1 MPSIS
6 GWALRPSSL
15 LSGVIQTKRFL
26 CPRYRAGLCDGRVV
40 EVLLTCGFAGR
51 CANRRAKAARIAPI
65 RAHPRRRVAEQGILT
80 RQPRRK
86 TTIRGYGCTGSC
98 DDPEVLAFLDDAS
111 ADHSYPP
118 RRTLIKRVQAHLIL
132 DRVDQ
137 IPERRLQHRRR
148 PPSRKVALEHAQL
161 SPRAVARQQRRHIL
175 AAAIVRDVVGH
186 HVPHRT
192 RQTCAAGWPVTSIAP
207 AGRRDPDPGW
217 RGPGPWPAS

>member
-1 MPSIS
+1 M
-6 GWALRPSSL
+6 
-15 LSGVIQTKRFL
+15 FL
-26 CPRYRAGLCDGRVV
+26 FPRYRAGLCDGRVV

-51 CANRRAKAARIAPI
+51 RADRRTKAARIAPI
-65 RAHPRRRVAEQGILT
+65 RSHPRRRVAEQGILL

-86 TTIRGYGCTGSC
+86 TTIRGHGCTGSC

-118 RRTLIKRVQAHLIL
+118 RRTLIKRVQAHLTL
-132 DRVDQ
+132 DRIDQ
-137 IPERRLQHRRR
+137 IPERRLQQRRR

-161 SPRAVARQQRRHIL
+161 YPRAVARQQRRHIL

-186 HVPHRT
+186 HVPHRA
-192 RQTCAAGWPVTSIAP
+192 RRRRRAEWPVTSIAL
-207 AGRRDPDPGW
+207 AGRLGLGPGW